1 MSAKNNVN
9 KISKFI
15 QANPEIDGIVIT
27 DPANL
32 AYATGL
38 NFQGLCSIR
47 TFCVIAFFSDKK
59 RFLACPKILASAY
72 QNAGWHDSI
81 ITYSNCTDPESA
93 AVNISAAF
101 ISELFEGVKGSLGYI
116 GDKMTQKLFEK
127 ITNRLSDFSF
137 VDITECFVRLREIKS
152 TFERRTLETAAA
164 FTDHGIAGAVHHV
177 SRNGAKSEKF
187 LTEDIRV
194 HTMER
199 GMPVN
204 GYRAVA
210 QAVSEDNAAVL
221 WPNAPYYAVG
231 RDANFF
237 EGKFIRLEMCGMLNG
252 YWSND
257 SRMMVKGDMNTSQQ
271 AFSDKMTELRK
282 FACAQIRPGA
292 VAKDIYEAIRMKAIE
307 MGLHV
312 ASEFGF
318 GHGIGVTPVE
328 PPFISAADETV
339 LEKNMV
345 LVLSLGARYTVGV
358 SELYITKDTL
368 MVTDD
373 GCKIVGWYEN
383 WDYPYTAAYTF

>member
-1 MSAKNNVN
+1 MSAKNNVT

-32 AYATGL
+32 TYATGL
-38 NFQGLCSIR
+38 NFQGLSSIKNL
-47 TFCVIAFFSDKK
+47 CVIAFFSDKK

-81 ITYSNCTDPESA
+81 ITYSNCSDPESA

-101 ISELFEGVKGSLGYI
+101 ISELFEVDKGALGYI
-116 GDKMTQKLFEK
+116 GDRMTQTLFEK
-127 ITNRLSDFSF
+127 ITARLHEFSF
-137 VDITECFVRLREIKS
+137 IDITECFSRLRQIKS
-152 TFERRTLETAAA
+152 SFERRTLEQAAA

-194 HTMER
+194 HSLER
-199 GMPVN
+199 GLPVN

-221 WPNAPYYAVG
+221 WPNAPFYAVG
-231 RDANFF
+231 RDGNFF
-237 EGKFIRLEMCGMLNG
+237 EGKFIRLEMCGILNG

-257 SRMMVKGDMNTSQQ
+257 SRMMVKSEMNSSQK
-271 AFSDKMTELRK
+271 AFADKMTELRK
-282 FACAQIRPGA
+282 FACTQIHPGA
-292 VAKDIYEAIRMKAIE
+292 VAKDIFEAINAKAIE
-307 MGLHV
+307 MGIHM
-312 ASEFGF
+312 APEFGY
-318 GHGIGVTPVE
+318 GHGIGVEPVE
-328 PPFISAADETV
+328 APFISAADDTV
-339 LEKNMV
+339 IEKNMV
-345 LVLSLGARYTVGV
+345 LVLSLGARYFVGV
-358 SELYITKDTL
+358 GELYITKDTL
-368 MVTDD
+368 MVTED
-373 GCKIVGWYEN
+373 GCRIVGWYEN

>member
-38 NFQGLCSIR
+38 NFQGLYSIK
-47 TFCVIAFFSDKK
+47 TLCVIAFFSDKK
-59 RFLACPKILASAY
+59 RFLACPKMLAPAY
-72 QNAGWHDSI
+72 LNAGWHDSI
-81 ITYSNCTDPESA
+81 ITYSNCRDSESA

-101 ISELFEGVKGSLGYI
+101 ISELFEGDKGTLGYI
-116 GDKMTQKLFEK
+116 GDRITQSLYEK
-127 ITNRLSDFSF
+127 ITGRLQDFKF
-137 VDITECFVRLREIKS
+137 NDITECFNRLRQIK
-152 TFERRTLETAAA
+152 TADEVRILETAAA
-164 FTDHGIAGAVHHV
+164 FTDHGIAGAIHHV

-194 HTMER
+194 HSLER
-199 GMPVN
+199 GLPVN
-204 GYRAVA
+204 GYRAVS

-231 RDANFF
+231 RDGNFF
-237 EGKFIRLEMCGMLNG
+237 EGKFIRLEMCGILNG

-257 SRMMVKGDMNTSQQ
+257 SRMMVKGDMNSSQKT
-271 AFSDKMTELRK
+271 FSDQMTALRK
-282 FACAQIRPGA
+282 FACEQIRPGA
-292 VAKDIYEAIRMKAIE
+292 VAKDIFEAIRMKAIE
-307 MGLHV
+307 MGLHM
-312 ASEFGF
+312 ATEFGF
-318 GHGIGVTPVE
+318 GHGIGVSPVE

-345 LVLSLGARYTVGV
+345 IVLSLGARYTTGVG
-358 SELYITKDTL
+358 ELYITRDTL
-368 MVTDD
+368 VVTED
-373 GCKIVGWYEN
+373 GCRIVGWYEN
-383 WDYPYTAAYTF
+383 WDYPYTAAFTF

>member
-9 KISKFI
+9 KISRFI
-15 QANPEIDGIVIT
+15 EANPEIDGIVFT

-38 NFQGLCSIR
+38 NFQGLYSIKSM
-47 TFCVIAFFSDKK
+47 CVIAFFSGKK
-59 RFLACPKILASAY
+59 RFLACPKMLAPAY

-81 ITYSNCTDPESA
+81 ITYSNCCDSESA

-101 ISELFEGVKGSLGYI
+101 ISELFEGVKGNLGYI
-116 GDKMTQKLFEK
+116 GDRITQTLLEK
-127 ITNRLSDFSF
+127 ITARLQDFKFSDIS
-137 VDITECFVRLREIKS
+137 DCITRLREIK
-152 TFERRTLETAAA
+152 TTDECRTLETAAGY
-164 FTDHGIAGAVHHV
+164 TDHGIAGAIHHV

-194 HTMER
+194 HCLER

-204 GYRAVA
+204 GYMAVS

-231 RDANFF
+231 RDGNFF
-237 EGKFIRLEMCGMLNG
+237 EGKFIRLEMCGILDG

-257 SRMMVKGDMNTSQQ
+257 SRMMVKGDMNSSQK
-271 AFSDKMTELRK
+271 AFADHMTALRK
-282 FACAQIRPGA
+282 FACEQIRPG
-292 VAKDIYEAIRMKAIE
+292 VKAKDIYEAIRMKAIE
-307 MGLHV
+307 MGLHM

-318 GHGIGVTPVE
+318 GHGIGVEPME
-328 PPFISAADETV
+328 PPFISASDETV

-358 SELYITKDTL
+358 SELYITKDT
-368 MVTDD
+368 MVVTED
-373 GCKIVGWYEN
+373 GCRIIGWYEN
-383 WDYPYTAAYTF
+383 WDYPYTAALTF

>member
-1 MSAKNNVN
+1 MAAKNNVT

-15 QANPEIDGIVIT
+15 QANAELDGIVIT

-38 NFQGLCSIR
+38 NFQGLSSFGHLCL
-47 TFCVIAFFSDKK
+47 IAFFSAQK
-59 RFLACPKILASAY
+59 RFLACPKSLALAY

-81 ITYSNCTDPESA
+81 ITYNDCMDPESA

-116 GDKMTQKLFEK
+116 GDRMTQTLYEKMTA
-127 ITNRLSDFSF
+127 RMMDFTFIDISESF
-137 VDITECFVRLREIKS
+137 SRLRQIKS
-152 TFERRTLETAAA
+152 AFERKTLETAAA
-164 FTDHGIAGAVHHV
+164 YVDHGIAGAVHHV

-194 HTMER
+194 HSLER
-199 GMPVN
+199 GLPVE
-204 GYRAVA
+204 GYRAVS

-221 WPNAPYYAVG
+221 WPNAPYFAVG
-231 RDANFF
+231 RDSDFF

-252 YWSND
+252 YWAND
-257 SRMMVKGDMNTSQQ
+257 SRMMVKGDMNSSQKDF
-271 AFSDKMTELRK
+271 AIKMTALRK
-282 FACAQIRPGA
+282 FACSQIRPGV
-292 VAKDIYEAIRMKAIE
+292 VAKDLYEAINMKAIE
-307 MGLHV
+307 MGIHP

-318 GHGIGVTPVE
+318 GHGIGVSHME

-345 LVLSLGARYTVGV
+345 IVLSIGARYTVGV

-368 MVTDD
+368 KITED
-373 GCKIVGWYEN
+373 GCEILGWYEN
-383 WDYPYTAAYTF
+383 WDYPYTAAFTF

>member
-15 QANPEIDGIVIT
+15 LANPEIDGIVIT

-38 NFQGLCSIR
+38 NFQGLYTIK
-47 TFCVIAFFSDKK
+47 TFCVIAFFSGKK
-59 RFLACPKILASAY
+59 RFLACPKVLASAY

-81 ITYSNCTDPESA
+81 ITYSNCTDSESA

-101 ISELFEGVKGSLGYI
+101 ISELFEGTKGSLGYI
-116 GDKMTQKLFEK
+116 GDKMTQTLYEK
-127 ITNRLSDFSF
+127 ITNRLPDFSF
-137 VDITECFVRLREIKS
+137 EDITESFIRLREIKS
-152 TFERRTLETAAA
+152 TFERRTLETAAS

-177 SRNGAKSEKF
+177 SRNGDKSEKF

-204 GYRAVA
+204 GYRAVS
-210 QAVSEDNAAVL
+210 QAVSEDHAAVL

-231 RDANFF
+231 RDSNFF

-257 SRMMVKGDMNTSQQ
+257 SRMMVKGDMNSSQR
-271 AFSDKMTELRK
+271 AFSVKMSELRK
-282 FACAQIRPGA
+282 FACDQIRPGA

-307 MGLHV
+307 MGIHM
-312 ASEFGF
+312 ASEFGY
-318 GHGIGVTPVE
+318 GHGIGVTPME
-328 PPFISAADETV
+328 PPYISASDETV

-358 SELYITKDTL
+358 SELYIMKDTL
-368 MVTDD
+368 VVTED
-373 GCKIVGWYEN
+373 GCKIIGWYEN

>member
-1 MSAKNNVN
+1 MAAKNNVT

-15 QANPEIDGIVIT
+15 QANAELDGIVIT

-38 NFQGLCSIR
+38 NFQGLASINNL
-47 TFCVIAFFSDKK
+47 CVIAFFSGHK
-59 RFLACPKILASAY
+59 RFLACPKILAAAY

-81 ITYSNCTDPESA
+81 ITYSNCSDPEMA

-101 ISELFEGVKGSLGYI
+101 ISELFEGDKGSLGYI
-116 GDKMTQKLFEK
+116 GDRMTQTLYEK
-127 ITNRLSDFSF
+127 ITGRLHDFSF
-137 VDITECFVRLREIKS
+137 IDITESFSRLRQIKS
-152 TFERRTLETAAA
+152 KFERHMLETAAA
-164 FTDHGIAGAVHHV
+164 YVDHGIAGAIHHV

-194 HTMER
+194 HALER
-199 GMPVN
+199 GLPVN

-231 RDANFF
+231 RDGNFF
-237 EGKFIRLEMCGMLNG
+237 EGKFIRLEMCGILNG
-252 YWSND
+252 YWAND
-257 SRMMVKGDMNTSQQ
+257 SRMMVKGDMNSSQK
-271 AFSDKMTELRK
+271 AFSEKMTELRK
-282 FACAQIRPGA
+282 FACSIIKPGA

-307 MGLHV
+307 MGIHA
-312 ASEFGF
+312 ASEYGF

-345 LVLSLGARYTVGV
+345 IVLSIGARYTVGV

-368 MVTDD
+368 RITDS
-373 GCKIVGWYEN
+373 GCEIIGWYEN
-383 WDYPYTAAYTF
+383 WDYPYTAAFTF